1 MPSIKKPR
9 DSGNFSLELSNL
21 YPKHILEQAEWLG
34 IPIDFEDIQVFL
46 KHLETVIFKY
56 LVHEHAGIQV
66 TFTRNYQ
73 INGYSMLAQLRADH
87 FSVIILKHN
96 KGQDTYLMAAD
107 GHTCYCLDA
116 EKRYIRYTHK
126 KGIIPLKTL
135 PLLINHEFPTVR
147 LLAKAKLQGLI

>member
-21 YPKHILEQAEWLG
+21 NPKHILEQAEWMG
-34 IPIDFEDIQVFL
+34 TPINFEDIQVFL

-56 LVHEHAGIQV
+56 LVHEHAGILV

-73 INGYSMLAQLRADH
+73 INGYRMLAQLRADP
-87 FSVIILKHN
+87 FKVSTIKHN
-96 KGQDTYLMAAD
+96 KDQDTDMVTAD

-126 KGIIPLKTL
+126 KGKIPLKTL

-147 LLAKAKLQGLI
+147 LLAKAKLQGLL